1 MARIRANDP
10 ATRAHWR
17 GLADEFSESGW
28 YHSIELP
35 DGEVLEGLQTLE
47 QQKERLGRLPIPDDL
62 SGKRVLDIGTW
73 DGWFAF
79 EMERRGADVSA
90 IDNIEQPA
98 FYLARDRLGA
108 KVDYRVMDVCQLS
121 VADVGRFDLV
131 LFLGVLYHL
140 KHPLL
145 GLEKVCE
152 VTRDMAIVES
162 YVIDDGLPA
171 AGEAASAPVMEFY
184 EEDELANRL
193 DNWIGPNTACL
204 LALCRAAGFAR
215 VELLSVIEQRAHV
228 ACYRQ
233 WDPEP
238 DNPTE
243 PPPALTE
250 ALNLRTAETRF
261 ESRLDDYV
269 SLWFESGGGS
279 ESPPE
284 FENAGVFPEIGGY
297 GVRPIYVG
305 RKAENAWQVNCKL
318 PPGLEPG
325 RHTVRVRTAGS
336 RFSNPVEIAVDLTP
350 PPLELTGMKIVSVT
364 DAETFDENQVWLG
377 KQTWASLWVE
387 GLPASVRREHLRVR
401 LGGATL
407 AVSYLGPADKDG
419 YRQVNVQLHP
429 STVPGEY
436 PMAVSC
442 GGTMSVPVQVRVS
455 RPDKPKT

>member
-47 QQKERLGRLPIPDDL
+47 QQKERLRRLPIADDL
-62 SGKRVLDIGTW
+62 SGKHVLDIGTW

-79 EMERRGADVSA
+79 EMERRGADVTA

-108 KVDYRVMDVCQLS
+108 KVDYRVLDVYQL
-121 VADVGRFDLV
+121 AAAEIGRFDLV

-152 VTRDMAIVES
+152 VTRDVAIVES
-162 YVIDDGLPA
+162 YVIDDGLAP
-171 AGEAASAPVMEFY
+171 AGEPGQAPVMEFY
-184 EEDELANRL
+184 EEGELANRL
-193 DNWIGPNTACL
+193 DNWTGPNTACL

-215 VELLSVIEQRAHV
+215 VELLSVVEQRAHV
-228 ACYRQ
+228 ACYRH
-233 WDPEP
+233 WDAEP

-269 SLWFESGGGS
+269 SLWFDSAGGY

-284 FENAGVFPEIGGY
+284 FENADVFPEIGGY

-305 RKAENAWQVNCKL
+305 RKAGNAWQANCKL

-325 RHTVRVRTAGS
+325 RHSVRVRTAGS
-336 RFSNPVEIAVDLTP
+336 RFSNPVEISVDVTP
-350 PPLELTGMKIVSVT
+350 TPLELTGLKIVSVT

-377 KQTWASLWVE
+377 KQTWASLWIK
-387 GLPASVRREHLRVR
+387 GLPASVRREHLKVR
-401 LGGATL
+401 LGDAAL

-419 YRQVNVQLHP
+419 YRQANVQLHP

-436 PMAVSC
+436 AMTVSC
-442 GGTMSVPVQVRVS
+442 GGSLSTPMQVRVS
-455 RPDKPKT
+455 RPDRPKT